1 MTSTPAHNLTFLVIG
16 CQRCGSTWID
26 AALREH
32 PEIYLPA
39 QKQTYF
45 FDRHY
50 DRGID
55 WYLGEFRDAGPEHR
69 AVGEVATGYCLPEAI
84 ERVARHL
91 PDVKLIMTMR
101 HPVERAYSNFKTR
114 RAEQGWASF
123 EAAVEA
129 DPDLLERGRYIEQIE
144 AVLEH
149 YPREQLLLLLYDDLD
164 RDDRAFLRSILEFIG
179 VNPDF
184 ESSQFGLRRN
194 AAMFPRL
201 RKVMQS
207 IGLRT
212 VLRALSR
219 SKVGDMV
226 RRANKRHGRKAS
238 ASIDPATRQRLI
250 EYYRPL
256 NERLGKLLGRDL
268 EHWNR

>member
-1 MTSTPAHNLTFLVIG
+1 MTSPPALNLTFLMIG

-32 PEIYLPA
+32 PEVYLPA

-45 FDRHY
+45 FDRNY

-55 WYLGEFRDAGPEHR
+55 WYLGEFKHVGTEHR

-84 ERVARHL
+84 GRVALHL
-91 PDVKLIMTMR
+91 PDVKLLMTMR

-129 DPDLLERGRYIEQIE
+129 DPDLLERGRYIEQVE
-144 AVLEH
+144 AALEH

-164 RDDRAFLRSILEFIG
+164 RDDRAFLRLILEFIE

-184 ESSQFGLRRN
+184 ESNQFGQRRN
-194 AAMFPRL
+194 AAMFPRV
-201 RKVMQS
+201 RGVMRS
-207 IGLRT
+207 VGLGST
-212 VLRALSR
+212 LRAISDSR
-219 SKVGDMV
+219 VGDVV
-226 RRANKRHGRKAS
+226 RRANKRRRRKGSDPIA
-238 ASIDPATRQRLI
+238 PATRQRLI
-250 EYYRPL
+250 EYYQPL
-256 NERLGKLLGRDL
+256 NDRLSALMGRNL